1 MVRPTGYRQAVG
13 LIRREFELS
22 ERRACALLGFPRSSC
37 RYASRRKEPERL
49 AEELRA
55 HAATRPRFGYRRL
68 HVLLKREGWRVNHKQ
83 VYRLYRAEGLAVRRK
98 KRRKIAAAIRVP
110 LPTPRAPNQRWSMDF
125 VSDQLATGRRF
136 RTLNIVDDCTRECI
150 AIEVDTSLGGGRVVR
165 ALQRLAETR
174 GLPLAI
180 VCDNGPEFTG
190 RALDEWAHHAQV
202 RIQFIRPGKPV
213 ENAFV
218 ESFNGKFR
226 DECLNEHWF
235 VDLPDARTKIEAW
248 RRDYNEVR
256 PHSSLDNNTP
266 QAYSSTLGL
275 AA

>member
-1 MVRPTGYRQAVG
+1 MVRPTSYRKAVG
-13 LIRREFELS
+13 LIRKEFEFS
-22 ERRACALLGFPRSSC
+22 ERRACAVLGFARSSC
-37 RYASRRKEPERL
+37 RYTSRRQSSEKL
-49 AEELRA
+49 TEELRA

-68 HVLLKREGWRVNHKQ
+68 HVLLRRGGWRVNHKRI
-83 VYRLYRAEGLAVRRK
+83 YRLYRAEGLAVRRK
-98 KRRKIAAAIRVP
+98 RRRKFASVIRVA

-125 VSDQLATGRRF
+125 VSDQLSTGRRF
-136 RTLNIVDDCTRECI
+136 RTLNVVDDCTRECI
-150 AIEVDTSLGGGRVVR
+150 AIEVDTSLGGARVVR
-165 ALQRLAETR
+165 VLQRLAETR
-174 GLPLAI
+174 GLPMAI

-190 RALDEWAHHAQV
+190 RALDEWAHRADV

-235 VDLPDARTKIEAW
+235 SDMEDARTKIEAW

-256 PHSSLDNNTP
+256 PHSSLDNATP
-266 QAYSSTLGL
+266 REYSSTLGL
-275 AA
+275 AS